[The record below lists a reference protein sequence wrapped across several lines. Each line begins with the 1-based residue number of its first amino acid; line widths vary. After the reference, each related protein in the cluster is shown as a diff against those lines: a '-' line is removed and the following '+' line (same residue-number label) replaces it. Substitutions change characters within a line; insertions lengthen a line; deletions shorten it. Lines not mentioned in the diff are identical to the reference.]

1 MRCFRNSANK
11 KGQLRQYN
19 PNDDVEVSNYN
30 YHDLSE
36 RQIVIQSQC
45 PILDGVVST
54 RWGEVS
60 AGNVIAGIAAGAQPQ
75 TIPITELAKGS
86 IINQPNIQS
95 FVTALYPATLSGKR
109 FYENLQILFR
119 FIILNLST
127 CSENNMHKSLQ
138 ET

>member
-1 MRCFRNSANK
+1 MYCFRNSANK
-11 KGQLRQYN
+11 RGHLKQYN

-36 RQIVIQSQC
+36 RQILVQSQC

-86 IINQPNIQS
+86 IINQPNVQS
-95 FVTALYPATLSGKR
+95 FVTALYPATLSGKK
-109 FYENLQILFR
+109 FCGKITNVILFHY
-119 FIILNLST
+119 FEYVLS
-127 CSENNMHKSLQ
+127 K
-138 ET
+138 